1 MALSEQTLD
10 HMLEAETHMRAAIRS
25 AASNEKPVI
34 VSQLAKIL
42 LDIEKAKRI
51 EEVMDMIENREQ
63 GTSGQFGIMIDPP
76 EED

>member
-34 VSQLAKIL
+34 VSHLAQIL

-51 EEVMDMIENREQ
+51 EEVMDMIQNREE
-63 GTSGQFGIMIDPP
+63 GSSGQFGIMIDPP

>member
-1 MALSEQTLD
+1 MGLSEQTLD

-34 VSQLAKIL
+34 VTQLAKIL

-51 EEVMDMIENREQ
+51 EEVMDMIENREE
-63 GTSGQFGIMIDPP
+63 GSSGHFGIMIDPP
-76 EED
+76 EDE

>member
-1 MALSEQTLD
+1 MALSEQTLE
-10 HMLEAETHMRAAIRS
+10 HMLDAETHMRAAIRS

-51 EEVMDMIENREQ
+51 EEVMDMIENREE
-63 GTSGQFGIMIDPP
+63 GSSGHFGIMIDPP

>member
-51 EEVMDMIENREQ
+51 EEL
-63 GTSGQFGIMIDPP
+63 
-76 EED
+76 

>member
-34 VSQLAKIL
+34 VTQLAKIL
-42 LDIEKAKRI
+42 LDIEKAMRI
-51 EEVMDMIENREQ
+51 EEGMDMIENRDQ
-63 GTSGQFGIMIDPP
+63 GSSGQFGIMIDPP

>member
-10 HMLEAETHMRAAIRS
+10 HILEAQTHMRAAIRS

-51 EEVMDMIENREQ
+51 EEVMDMLENREE
-63 GTSGQFGIMIDPP
+63 GSSGQFGIMIDPP

>member
-1 MALSEQTLD
+1 MALSEQTLE
-10 HMLEAETHMRAAIRS
+10 HMLDAETHMRAAIRS

-51 EEVMDMIENREQ
+51 EEVMDMIENREP
-63 GTSGQFGIMIDPP
+63 GSSGQFGIMIDPP
-76 EED
+76 EEG

>member
-1 MALSEQTLD
+1 MALSQQTLD
-10 HMLEAETHMRAAIRS
+10 HMLDAETHMRAAIRS

-51 EEVMDMIENREQ
+51 EQVMDMIENREA
-63 GTSGQFGIMIDPP
+63 GDSGQFGIMIDPP
-76 EED
+76 DED